1 MVENVEWPMF
11 GGAKIN
17 QELEK
22 TFSGIKLSLSSSSTT
37 HLLTFDNFIRWT
49 LTETKETKKD
59 NSRL

>member
-1 MVENVEWPMF
+1 MF